1 MLREAKRRTDCQSG
15 SSTRVAQCAP
25 GCPTWVGS
33 ANATPPTRQLE
44 GRSTPFINPP
54 DQVNGR
60 GGPADD
66 PSGLKNSTRLVR
78 TAATAIRPSAV
89 NPITKISAGT
99 IHEPTGFEAAIAV
112 IPLDSGWR
120 DRCRK
125 CPARRPNDA
134 GGFEKRRQFHVSQPG
149 SGGRQQG
156 STKKTQGAKPKA
168 LSPSRQAQ
176 AAKPKP
182 PSPISAPHNA

>member
-1 MLREAKRRTDCQSG
+1 MQQQVPANNYEVQCTIRRYTHRPPRVNCGSVKLSHAVTYGLGQRRTQAKCELRRDFQRRLWRG
-15 SSTRVAQCAP
+15 RRRP
-25 GCPTWVGS
+25 FRMS
-33 ANATPPTRQLE
+33 AL
-44 GRSTPFINPP
+44 
-54 DQVNGR
+54 

-78 TAATAIRPSAV
+78 AAATAIRPSAV
-89 NPITKISAGT
+89 NPIAKISAGT

-168 LSPSRQAQ
+168 LSPRR
-176 AAKPKP
+176 
-182 PSPISAPHNA
+182 